1 MLSGCSAGRDH
12 NKERAEALGFDTL
25 PALQNRRF
33 MNSSNIQVVL
43 VNPSHP
49 GNIGAV
55 ARAMK
60 NMGLRQLVL
69 VDPRKFPDPVAE
81 WRAANALDIIQEVR
95 VVQTLDEA
103 IADSQFVVGTSA
115 RERRIPWPVQDAR
128 LTASRIVKHSSTD
141 KVSILFGREDSGLN
155 NDELRRCNLHCHIP
169 THPDYESLNL
179 SMAVQIVCYEI
190 RMAELEGTLP
200 QDEDSHWENE
210 FATSQDMEYFYE
222 HLEETLVDLEFLN
235 PAAPRQLMTRL
246 RRLYSRVR
254 LDEMEVQILR
264 GILKETRRVVRE
276 SSDK

>member
-1 MLSGCSAGRDH
+1 
-12 NKERAEALGFDTL
+12 
-25 PALQNRRF
+25 
-33 MNSSNIQVVL
+33 MNSDNIQVVL

-60 NMGLRQLVL
+60 NMGLRHLVL
-69 VDPRKFPDPVAE
+69 VDPRKFPDPEAE
-81 WRAANALDIIQEVR
+81 WRAASAVDIIQSAR
-95 VVQTLDEA
+95 VVSSLDDA
-103 IADSQFVVGTSA
+103 VGDSQFVVGTSA

-128 LTASRIVKHSSTD
+128 LTANRIVEHSINE

-155 NDELRRCNLHCHIP
+155 NEELRRCNLHCHIP

-200 QDEDSHWENE
+200 PEEDSHWENP

-222 HLEETLVDLEFLN
+222 HLEETLVELEFLN
-235 PAAPRQLMTRL
+235 PSAPRQLMTRL

-254 LDEMEVQILR
+254 LDDMEVQILR
-264 GILKETRRVVRE
+264 GILKETRRVIRE
-276 SSDK
+276 NRTK

>member
-1 MLSGCSAGRDH
+1 
-12 NKERAEALGFDTL
+12 
-25 PALQNRRF
+25 

-69 VDPRKFPDPVAE
+69 VDPRKFPDPEAE
-81 WRAANALDIIQEVR
+81 WRAASALDIIQAAR
-95 VVQTLDEA
+95 VVETLDEA

-128 LTASRIVKHSSTD
+128 LTASRIVQHSSTD

-169 THPDYESLNL
+169 THSDYESLNL

-200 QDEDSHWENE
+200 QEEDAHWENE
-210 FATSQDMEYFYE
+210 FAASQDMEYFYE

-276 SSDK
+276 SSDKK

>member
-1 MLSGCSAGRDH
+1 
-12 NKERAEALGFDTL
+12 
-25 PALQNRRF
+25 

-69 VDPRKFPDPVAE
+69 LDPGKFPDPEAE
-81 WRAANALDIIQEVR
+81 WRAASALDIIRAAR
-95 VVQTLDEA
+95 VVGTLDEA

-128 LTASRIVKHSSTD
+128 LTASRIVQHSSTD

-190 RMAELEGTLP
+190 RMAELEGALP
-200 QDEDSHWENE
+200 EEEDAHWENE

-276 SSDK
+276 NSER

>member
-1 MLSGCSAGRDH
+1 
-12 NKERAEALGFDTL
+12 
-25 PALQNRRF
+25 
-33 MNSSNIQVVL
+33 
-43 VNPSHP
+43 
-49 GNIGAV
+49 
-55 ARAMK
+55 
-60 NMGLRQLVL
+60 
-69 VDPRKFPDPVAE
+69 
-81 WRAANALDIIQEVR
+81 
-95 VVQTLDEA
+95 
-103 IADSQFVVGTSA
+103 
-115 RERRIPWPVQDAR
+115 
-128 LTASRIVKHSSTD
+128 
-141 KVSILFGREDSGLN
+141 
-155 NDELRRCNLHCHIP
+155 
-169 THPDYESLNL
+169 
-179 SMAVQIVCYEI
+179 MAVQIVCYEI

>member
-1 MLSGCSAGRDH
+1 
-12 NKERAEALGFDTL
+12 
-25 PALQNRRF
+25 

-69 VDPRKFPDPVAE
+69 VDPRKFPDPEAE
-81 WRAANALDIIQEVR
+81 WRAASALDIIQSAR
-95 VVQTLDEA
+95 VVETLDEA

-128 LTASRIVKHSSTD
+128 LAASRIVQHSLND

-190 RMAELEGTLP
+190 RMAELEGALP
-200 QDEDSHWENE
+200 QEEDAHWENE

-276 SSDK
+276 SSDKK

>member
-1 MLSGCSAGRDH
+1 
-12 NKERAEALGFDTL
+12 
-25 PALQNRRF
+25 
-33 MNSSNIQVVL
+33 MNSGNIQVVL

-60 NMGLRQLVL
+60 NMGLRHLVL
-69 VDPRKFPDPVAE
+69 VDPRKFPDPEAE
-81 WRAANALDIIQEVR
+81 WRAASALDIIQSAR
-95 VVQTLDEA
+95 VVPSLDEA
-103 IADSQFVVGTSA
+103 IGESQFVVGTSA

-128 LTASRIVKHSSTD
+128 LTAGRIVERSTNE

-155 NDELRRCNLHCHIP
+155 NEELRRCNLHCHIP

-200 QDEDSHWENE
+200 PEEDSHWENP

-222 HLEETLVDLEFLN
+222 HLEETLVELEFLN
-235 PAAPRQLMTRL
+235 PSAPRQLMTRL

-254 LDEMEVQILR
+254 LDDMEVQILR
-264 GILKETRRVVRE
+264 GILKETRRVIRE
-276 SSDK
+276 NRTK